1 MLGAPAP
8 RHRCEI
14 EYRTTCTT
22 GGILTCLVGFFHAD
36 PHRGNLLQTTDGK
49 LCYLDFGMMAE
60 VPATR
65 RYALIGSALGLVNK
79 EVGMV
84 IRNLKTLEF
93 FPPETDTDLI
103 ITALNLAIAN
113 STENGQGSTLNFTKL
128 SANIQSISDILPF
141 RLPPFYTLIVRTLT
155 ILEGLA
161 LYVDPGIAERF
172 VLLTKCP
179 LVSFLNRL

>member
-1 MLGAPAP
+1 
-8 RHRCEI
+8 
-14 EYRTTCTT
+14 
-22 GGILTCLVGFFHAD
+22 
-36 PHRGNLLQTTDGK
+36 
-49 LCYLDFGMMAE
+49 MAE

-172 VLLTKCP
+172 V
-179 LVSFLNRL
+179 